1 MASKHRNVSP
11 YQNPRR
17 GLNRGYKRKVS
28 QFQKPTQPKRNRQI
42 NPTRLTDFS
51 FQHHRQSD
59 DLKGNKGWYN
69 PNPWSNDFNFGANN
83 GIPVF
88 EDIESNSSNTSYDKG
103 YFTQNH
109 HQQPGNM
116 ERSANFVKDHT
127 QPLSNYVFQ
136 QYLPEGV
143 HSKSSGEQNTILQHL
158 PDHGIP
164 NTHATTLHNETASIN
179 NCLPANE
186 ELNKLLSALDPN
198 LINLVA
204 SYKTALPPPDLLD
217 KSSLKI
223 RRQNVVDTLYNKE
236 DKQCP
241 NCGLRFS
248 KDKKELFENH
258 LDEHFRTKSELNKV
272 RQGGHLKRRAWYPK
286 FATIKSITEEK
297 AIEQNENIKKE
308 EVEDE
313 SVPMIP
319 IDNILLAVNNDII
332 KCNMCDEEFDQIYI
346 HDQDLSYVYNPKY
359 AKLKEGWY
367 LKNAAWSSTS
377 EVIHPTCSN

>member
-11 YQNPRR
+11 YQTPRR

-28 QFQKPTQPKRNRQI
+28 DFQKPTQPKRNRQI

-51 FQHHRQSD
+51 FQHHRQSND
-59 DLKGNKGWYN
+59 VKGNKGWYN
-69 PNPWSNDFNFGANN
+69 PNPWANDFNFGVNN
-83 GIPVF
+83 GISVF
-88 EDIESNSSNTSYDKG
+88 EDIESNSSNTSFDKG

-116 ERSANFVKDHT
+116 ERSSNFAKDHT
-127 QPLSNYVFQ
+127 RPLSNYNFN
-136 QYLPEGV
+136 QYLPEVV
-143 HSKSSGEQNTILQHL
+143 HSKSSAEQNTILQHL
-158 PDHGIP
+158 SNHGIP
-164 NTHATTLHNETASIN
+164 NTHATTLQNETASIN
-179 NCLPANE
+179 NCLQANE
-186 ELNKLLSALDPN
+186 ELNKLLLSLDPD

-204 SYKTALPPPDLLD
+204 SHKTALPPPDLLD

-223 RRQNVVDTLYNKE
+223 RRQNVIDTLYNKE

-272 RQGGHLKRRAWYPK
+272 RQGRHLKRRAWYPK
-286 FATIKSITEEK
+286 FAIIKSITEERV
-297 AIEQNENIKKE
+297 IEQNDNNKKE
-308 EVEDE
+308 EVEEE
-313 SVPMIP
+313 SEPMIP

-332 KCNMCDEEFDQIYI
+332 KCNMCHEEFDQIYI
-346 HDQDLSYVYNPKY
+346 HDQDLSYSYNPKY